1 MRELHKN
8 LIINRTMTPE
18 EIRKKMREGA
28 SKLDPI
34 VMNMNRLVL
43 DSYEAGFRTCWEL
56 LTGQKL

>member
-1 MRELHKN
+1 M
-8 LIINRTMTPE
+8 TMTPE